1 MNVWMRMV
9 VLFVFGGAS
18 ILNAQLEASPPQ
30 TTTVHVKKLCPS
42 CGKKIVQKLTE
53 TPGVLE
59 ASMNVDE
66 RIIVIRCKPG
76 VTVSAR
82 GVWETV
88 ERGGEQP
95 TKLAGPS
102 GIFTTKP
109 KR

>member
-18 ILNAQLEASPPQ
+18 TLNCQLEASPPQ
-30 TTTVHVKKLCPS
+30 TTTVYVKKLCPN

-66 RIIVIRCKPG
+66 RIIVLRCKPG
-76 VTVSAR
+76 ASVSPR